1 MQAEGVIVSGQIAAW
16 HAEHL
21 NFARLLRLL
30 EAQVGLFAHGEE
42 PDYTLME
49 DIVYYLQHFPDVH
62 HHRYENEIFRR
73 MGERDP
79 LLRPLITKL
88 LQEHRV
94 IAAAG
99 AGLLEQLDAVAGGAV
114 VARSRLEAAAATYL
128 GYYRAHLDAEESVAL
143 PRAGE
148 LLDARDWADV
158 ARVVAEN
165 SRDDPLFGP
174 QTEQRFRALRLNIEH
189 EAAATTA

>member
-1 MQAEGVIVSGQIAAW
+1 MQ
-16 HAEHL
+16 
-21 NFARLLRLL
+21 
-30 EAQVGLFAHGEE
+30 
-42 PDYTLME
+42 

-62 HHRYENEIFRR
+62 HHRYENEVFHRI
-73 MGERDP
+73 GQRDP
-79 LLRPLITKL
+79 PLRPLMTKL

-114 VARSRLEAAAATYL
+114 VARASLEAAAATFL
-128 GYYRAHLDAEESVAL
+128 AYYHAHLDAEERVAL

-148 LLDARDWADV
+148 LLDAGDWAEV
-158 ARVVAEN
+158 ARVVAEK

-174 QTEQRFRALRLNIEH
+174 RIEERFSKLRLNIER
-189 EAAATTA
+189 EAAATAAGT